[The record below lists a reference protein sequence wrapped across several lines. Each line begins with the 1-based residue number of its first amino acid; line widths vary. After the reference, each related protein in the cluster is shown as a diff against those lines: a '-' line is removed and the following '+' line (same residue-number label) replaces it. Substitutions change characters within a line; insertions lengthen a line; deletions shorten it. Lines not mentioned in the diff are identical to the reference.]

1 MIAVAREE
9 PTVVRGPDY
18 RLPTLGQKP
27 AEKGIIQEVSMHI
40 VDMHDVGVD
49 FPDSLNQLFR
59 RPPGNQSMRIEQP
72 RRQPMKAQIQFV
84 SYRNQLRSMGRHPV
98 TSPAISNVTLPAG
111 SQRQVAQRTHDL
123 ARGGILL
130 DDGIDLK
137 QFMRHE
143 STNAAGQHRKQLRC
157 KAIQQIINQGQ
168 SQQQDE
174 GVAYPNGY

>member
-1 MIAVAREE
+1 MMTARLPTETADGRIMIAVAREE

-111 SQRQVAQRTHDL
+111 SQRQVAQSP
-123 ARGGILL
+123 I
-130 DDGIDLK
+130 
-137 QFMRHE
+137 MRMMRPVE
-143 STNAAGQHRKQLRC
+143 VFSLMTGL
-157 KAIQQIINQGQ
+157 I
-168 SQQQDE
+168 
-174 GVAYPNGY
+174 